1 MKTRTLYFA
10 PGRAAPGM
18 TLAQAI
24 HDKDGHMLLA
34 AGTTLDGAMLERLIR
49 RGVEVMAILAVDN
62 RAPSTIAEEIHL
74 AQERVATIF
83 RGPGSTARASLHE
96 AVLAYRRDSL
106 Q

>member
-34 AGTTLDGAMLERLIR
+34 AGATLDGAMLERLIR
-49 RGVEVMAILAVDN
+49 RGIEVIAVLVVDN
-62 RAPSTIAEEIHL
+62 RSPETIAEEIRL
-74 AQERVATIF
+74 AEARAAAIF
-83 RGPGSTARASLHE
+83 RASGSNSRASLHA
-96 AVLAYRRDSL
+96 AVLDYRRESL

>member
-1 MKTRTLYFA
+1 MQTRMLYFA

-34 AGTTLDGAMLERLIR
+34 AGATLDGAMLERLIR
-49 RGVEVMAILAVDN
+49 RGIEVIAVLVVDN
-62 RAPSTIAEEIHL
+62 RSPETIAEEIRL
-74 AQERVATIF
+74 AEARAAAIF
-83 RGPGSTARASLHE
+83 RAPGSNSRASLHA
-96 AVLAYRRDSL
+96 AVLDYRRESL